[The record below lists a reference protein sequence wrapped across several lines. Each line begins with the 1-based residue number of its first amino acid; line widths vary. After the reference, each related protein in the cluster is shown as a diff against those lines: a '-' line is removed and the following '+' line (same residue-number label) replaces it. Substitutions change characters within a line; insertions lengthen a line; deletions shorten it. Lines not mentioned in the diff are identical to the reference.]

1 MNSANRRDW
10 LNVDAAG
17 AADTGSMVA
26 YIHDVSRGEVAVMIE
41 GRAVTVTDH
50 HLVAR
55 LAKAIAGESA
65 SNSL

>member
-1 MNSANRRDW
+1 MNSANRRDC
-10 LNVDAAG
+10 LQLDKGG

-41 GRAVTVTDH
+41 GRAITVTDH

-55 LAKAIAGESA
+55 LARAIASGSA
-65 SNSL
+65 VNSL